1 MSQTFHIAKVVFSVG
16 FIIAG
21 TVALWLAPALATPLF
36 VGGIAW
42 TQIPE

>member
-1 MSQTFHIAKVVFSVG
+1 MTQTFHIAKIVFSVG

-21 TVALWLAPALATPLF
+21 TVALWLSPPIALPLF

>member
-1 MSQTFHIAKVVFSVG
+1 MTQALHIVKIVFAVG
-16 FIIAG
+16 FIVAG
-21 TVALWLAPALATPLF
+21 TVAMWLAPAMALPLF